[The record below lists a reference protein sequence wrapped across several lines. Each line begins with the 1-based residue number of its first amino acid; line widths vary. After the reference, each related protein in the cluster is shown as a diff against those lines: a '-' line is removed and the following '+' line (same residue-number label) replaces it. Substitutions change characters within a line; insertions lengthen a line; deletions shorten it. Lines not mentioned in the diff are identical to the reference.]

1 MNRLSLRML
10 AFVAAMCLT
19 LSRYGRPKT
28 YKVVLQTTMGDIEL
42 VLFHD
47 PPQHRDNFIKL
58 VREGDY
64 DGLLFHRV
72 IKDFMI
78 QSGDPDSRH
87 ARPGQLLGE
96 GGPDYTIPIEIDLP
110 YHYHYRGA
118 LAAAR
123 EADEDKPTR
132 ASSGSQF
139 YIVWGKKQTTAE
151 LEKARNNVYDM
162 TGGAADFS
170 QEMEQVYR
178 TEGGAPHLDGQYTVF
193 GRVKAGLKVVKAI
206 QAVQTDANDRPL
218 EDIRI
223 LRAYVVEP

>member
-1 MNRLSLRML
+1 MNRLSLRTL

-19 LSRYGRPKT
+19 LSLYGRPKT
-28 YKVVLQTTMGDIEL
+28 YKVVLQTTMGNIEL
-42 VLFHD
+42 VLFND
-47 PPQHRDNFIKL
+47 TPQHRDNFIKL
-58 VREGDY
+58 VREGYY

-123 EADEDKPTR
+123 EADEDNPTR
-132 ASSGSQF
+132 SSSGSQF
-139 YIVWGKKQTTAE
+139 YIVWGKKQTTAGR
-151 LEKARNNVYDM
+151 EKARNYVYDM